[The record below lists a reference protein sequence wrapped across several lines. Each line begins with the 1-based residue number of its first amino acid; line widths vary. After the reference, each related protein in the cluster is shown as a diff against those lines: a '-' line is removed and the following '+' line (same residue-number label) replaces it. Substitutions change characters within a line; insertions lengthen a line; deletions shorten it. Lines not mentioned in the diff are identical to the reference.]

1 MMFRPGCMWEGRRPH
16 RPGLT
21 VGQGAGGTAQVWVED
36 STLPAQAPRAGDGD
50 PVRRTAAP
58 PDELAD
64 TLAGVRGSP
73 PVRKTKAIIPNGG
86 VIPLQALPMTRPSV
100 RVRRSLPVVLS
111 YLLFV
116 NPASTGSV
124 TPVT

>member
-1 MMFRPGCMWEGRRPH
+1 MMFRPGRTWEGRRP
-16 RPGLT
+16 L
-21 VGQGAGGTAQVWVED
+21 ED
-36 STLPAQAPRAGDGD
+36 STLPAQAPRA
-50 PVRRTAAP
+50 RTVVPAAAP
-58 PDELAD
+58 LLRRMIWPAPSQAAEAVP
-64 TLAGVRGSP
+64 A

-86 VIPLQALPMTRPSV
+86 VVPLEALPMTRPSV

>member
-1 MMFRPGCMWEGRRPH
+1 VP
-16 RPGLT
+16 
-21 VGQGAGGTAQVWVED
+21 VGAAQVWVED
-36 STLPAQAPRAGDGD
+36 STLPAQAPRAGDGG
-50 PVRRTAAP
+50 PGRRTAAP

-64 TLAGVRGSP
+64 TLAGGRGSP
-73 PVRKTKAIIPNGG
+73 RPVRKTKAIIPNGG
-86 VIPLQALPMTRPSV
+86 VVPLEALPMTRPSV
-100 RVRRSLPVVLS
+100 WVRRSLPVVLS

>member
-1 MMFRPGCMWEGRRPH
+1 MMFRPGCRWEGRRPH

-21 VGQGAGGTAQVWVED
+21 VGQGAGGAAQVRVED
-36 STLPAQAPRAGDGD
+36 STLPAQAPPAGDGD

-64 TLAGVRGSP
+64 TLQAAEAVP
-73 PVRKTKAIIPNGG
+73 APVRKTKAIIE
-86 VIPLQALPMTRPSV
+86 ALPMTRLSV